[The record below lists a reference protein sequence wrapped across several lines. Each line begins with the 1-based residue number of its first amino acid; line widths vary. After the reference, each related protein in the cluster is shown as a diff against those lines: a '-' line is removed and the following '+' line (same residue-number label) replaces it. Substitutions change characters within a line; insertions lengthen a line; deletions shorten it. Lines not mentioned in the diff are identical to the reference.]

1 MKKVLFRML
10 LLLLTLCLAAA
21 PVTALA
27 AEAEEPL
34 PTAEPGTD
42 PMEDARALMKE
53 LGEQLRTGGKD
64 LLDGIRATLQ
74 SIDTRELMDR
84 LGNIFQNTRDLTDE
98 ELAEKLR
105 SLAEDTHVELTDAQ
119 VETLVKLCRRELARR
134 PPAEVNGVDVVRICA
149 PHRHLITYR
158 IDIPLTEVE
167 RGRRIERTIDASAR
181 TKRNMYVDS
190 CHFEHKITN

>member
-1 MKKVLFRML
+1 MKKTLFRML
-10 LLLLTLCLAAA
+10 LLLLTLCLLAA

-98 ELAEKLR
+98 ELAERLR

-119 VETLVKLCRRELARR
+119 VETLVKLCRRLEGLDREQLQQKVEDIKSAVRKAGEA
-134 PPAEVNGVDVVRICA
+134 AENALETKKKADGFLRSLRDFFRQA
-149 PHRHLITYR
+149 E
-158 IDIPLTEVE
+158 DWLTDLLGDE
-167 RGRRIERTIDASAR
+167 DQ
-181 TKRNMYVDS
+181 
-190 CHFEHKITN
+190 